1 VTDELWVLL
10 SAEDGKLFVVRKT
23 YYMVNVLELKLN
35 TTVLLE
41 SSDIKLLMAMRNL
54 EREG

>member
-1 VTDELWVLL
+1 MKDELWVLL
-10 SAEDGKLFVVRKT
+10 SAEDGTLFVVRKT
-23 YYMVNVLELKLN
+23 YYMVNVLELKLKV
-35 TTVLLE
+35 TVLLE

>member
-1 VTDELWVLL
+1 MKDELWVLISDEKGGL
-10 SAEDGKLFVVRKT
+10 YVVRKT

-54 EREG
+54 ERED